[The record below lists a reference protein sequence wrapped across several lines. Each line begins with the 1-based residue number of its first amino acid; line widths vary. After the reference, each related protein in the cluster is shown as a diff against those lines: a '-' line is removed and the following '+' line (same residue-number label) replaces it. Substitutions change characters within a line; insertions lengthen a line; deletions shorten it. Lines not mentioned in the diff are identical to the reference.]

1 MTSALFSLI
10 LAGHLASSEFQYF
23 YLSLSYY
30 YFLTVATLPRVQIDI
45 KTRESLNKTII
56 VIDDEAWV
64 GDEKCMNRTNPE
76 EAMKLIE

>member
-1 MTSALFSLI
+1 
-10 LAGHLASSEFQYF
+10 
-23 YLSLSYY
+23 
-30 YFLTVATLPRVQIDI
+30 VATLPRVQIDI